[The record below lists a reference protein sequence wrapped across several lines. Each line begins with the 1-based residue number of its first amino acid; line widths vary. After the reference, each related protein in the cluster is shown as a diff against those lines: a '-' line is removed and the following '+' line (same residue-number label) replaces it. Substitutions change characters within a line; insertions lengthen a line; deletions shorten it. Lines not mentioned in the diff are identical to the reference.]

1 MVQKSTLRIAFS
13 RLFQVHL
20 IRSRFSHS
28 ESRIDLEI
36 LLHLGRGNVLNGR
49 PEIQG
54 MVCCS
59 PMQGSPSLGEIIAMD
74 AQLGRDHRKVDQTRV
89 HSVTY
94 TCGQNGCSAWLF
106 NTYPSLARIWDCH
119 ANCWDEN
126 DQDSWDD
133 RPCSKKRMGGRVWIW
148 LLDLTVLSRS
158 WSIGKTM
165 KNPKNHSWLLTTAL
179 VE

>member
-20 IRSRFSHS
+20 IRSRFSHF

-89 HSVTY
+89 HTVTY
-94 TCGQNGCSAWLF
+94 TCGQSGCSAWLF

-148 LLDLTVLSRS
+148 LFIRSDGLEQVLIHR
-158 WSIGKTM
+158 

-179 VE
+179 VK